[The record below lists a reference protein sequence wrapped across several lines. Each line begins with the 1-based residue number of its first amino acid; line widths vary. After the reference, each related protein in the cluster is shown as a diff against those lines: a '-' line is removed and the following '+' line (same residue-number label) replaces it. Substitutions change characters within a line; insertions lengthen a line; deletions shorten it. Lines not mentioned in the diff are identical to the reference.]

1 VPLNEISV
9 EKNVCRDSK
18 LLDEISVFVVF
29 EDEMSVE
36 NKSVDEMSKDEVS
49 AE

>member
-1 VPLNEISV
+1 MPLNEISV

>member
-9 EKNVCRDSK
+9 EKNVCRESK

-29 EDEMSVE
+29 EDEI
-36 NKSVDEMSKDEVS
+36 SVDKKYAYEMSIDEVY

>member
-1 VPLNEISV
+1 VPLNEIS
-9 EKNVCRDSK
+9 VCRDSK

-29 EDEMSVE
+29 EDEMSVD
-36 NKSVDEMSKDEVS
+36 KKYAYEMSIDEVY